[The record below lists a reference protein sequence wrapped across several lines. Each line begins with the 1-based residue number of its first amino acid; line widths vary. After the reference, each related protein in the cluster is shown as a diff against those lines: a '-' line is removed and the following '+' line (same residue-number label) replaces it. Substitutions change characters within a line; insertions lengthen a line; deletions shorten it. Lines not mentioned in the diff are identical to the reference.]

1 MNQQPDRE
9 KHRLRSWTK
18 ELLSSWNMKPKKMA
32 PGTILFPQSRSF
44 QKPIHNFG
52 AARRKKCY
60 GKVMGK
66 SNQFPCSLQAS
77 RLPVFPFQT
86 QKLSKISAFG
96 FSVEASSQSHD
107 WVNHRPLANNSTSS
121 SSSFTQ
127 GGLRMRLKVP
137 TSDHMIGFLGNQF
150 SFKWGPKTTSLT

>member
-1 MNQQPDRE
+1 MLINSQTE
-9 KHRLRSWTK
+9 KHRLRSWRKSFCLHGT
-18 ELLSSWNMKPKKMA
+18 EAQEMA

-44 QKPIHNFG
+44 QKPIHNSG

-60 GKVMGK
+60 KVMGK
-66 SNQFPCSLQAS
+66 NQMVYVSLQAS
-77 RLPVFPFQT
+77 SLPVFPFQT

-96 FSVEASSQSHD
+96 FSVEASSQRHD
-107 WVNHRPLANNSTSS
+107 WVNHRPLACHSNLQL
-121 SSSFTQ
+121 SSFTQ

-150 SFKWGPKTTSLT
+150 SFKWGQKTTSLT